1 MVQRSVRKEPNKERK
16 VGLIGCRRRAI
27 LWSPFVIRECE
38 NASPSPRTSALLR
51 LPLYRHLSS
60 PLPVARPPAHQRRSA
75 SSDDTLVHSRGIS
88 IFEFG
93 GRAGPHG
100 RWPDITRILESLRT
114 SVEFDP
120 RIPEVAPK
128 IPRLSAIPFL
138 SARAS
143 RCASYSRIGIRE
155 IRSFNNRESEPG
167 SRTSS
172 IARSRACSLSRAIV

>member
-38 NASPSPRTSALLR
+38 NASPSPRTSSPRTSVFRFIAIFPHLPRPAAVRPTAPLR
-51 LPLYRHLSS
+51 KLRH
-60 PLPVARPPAHQRRSA
+60 
-75 SSDDTLVHSRGIS
+75 DTLVHSRGIS

-93 GRAGPHG
+93 GRAAPHG

-114 SVEFDP
+114 SLEFDP

-128 IPRLSAIPFL
+128 IPRLPAIPFL
-138 SARAS
+138 SARA
-143 RCASYSRIGIRE
+143 RARARTRPLGCARE
-155 IRSFNNRESEPG
+155 LP
-167 SRTSS
+167 
-172 IARSRACSLSRAIV
+172 LD